1 MFTNAIT
8 KQIKKGIVK
17 KLEEA
22 YVLARKDIAKLR
34 YLSAAD
40 DEAEWVCVYDAEGNN
55 LAQIDVTGQ
64 NVSGL
69 ILDVVHAIN
78 DDIVIGGKKK

>member
-40 DEAEWVCVYDAEGNN
+40 DEAEWVCVYDAKGNN
-55 LAQIDVTGQ
+55 LARIDVTGQ
-64 NVSGL
+64 NASGL

-78 DDIVIGGKKK
+78 DDIVMGGKNK